1 MDHPSYVVDI
11 GQCVRFS
18 SGSTLELVD
27 SLHWRNHP
35 PFVYNV
41 GPHVSQDAGCYE
53 PSEVMS
59 TLSKLE
65 SNNSRVGSLFI
76 LTGGILAVVF
86 SAAHVFFT
94 LLVGRALRTWM
105 AGPMVWERR
114 GANIFSMIHM
124 GRLMFGFMVIGAVAS
139 IILGVVA
146 IYAYTRVK
154 TGKVQ
159 NGGLIAIIVGIII
172 MASTHWLVGILTL
185 VGVILCYTSTR

>member
-1 MDHPSYVVDI
+1 
-11 GQCVRFS
+11 
-18 SGSTLELVD
+18 
-27 SLHWRNHP
+27 
-35 PFVYNV
+35 VYNV

-124 GRLMFGFMVIGAVAS
+124 GRLMFGFMVIGAIAS

-185 VGVILCYTSTR
+185 VGVILCYTSVRAELSASPQPSPQSTPNGME